1 MKNSME
7 KEYEALQRNAMWQKF
22 IERINLYRDSLMKD
36 ILICELREVDN
47 KRGAINA
54 LNFVIGLPGSIL
66 RSSDTNKELEGEDN
80 NG

>member
-1 MKNSME
+1 MTSSME
-7 KEYEALQRNAMWQKF
+7 KEYEVLQRNAMWKKF
-22 IERINLYRDSLMKD
+22 SERIIEYQKSLMND
-36 ILICELREVDN
+36 LLICDLDKVEN
-47 KRGAINA
+47 KRGEINA